1 MINMDQQRRG
11 RSFQTLLVMILLAIA
26 YSGWLYSQR
35 TLTGTSRG
43 DGIISVLLGLY
54 ICSHPAANFLD
65 LLFFARGAHQVSSL
79 PSTIFWLAL
88 NLLVL
93 LIGWIVI
100 FIGAT
105 RLVT

>member
-1 MINMDQQRRG
+1 MEQRRRG
-11 RSFQTLLVMILLAIA
+11 RNWQTLLVMILLAIA
-26 YSGWLYSQR
+26 YGGWLYYQR

-43 DGIISVLLGLY
+43 DGIIGILLGLY

-65 LLFFARGAHQVSSL
+65 LLFFSRGAGQVSSL
-79 PSTIFWLAL
+79 RSTAFWVAL

-93 LIGWIVI
+93 LLGWSVI

-105 RLVT
+105 RFVT

>member
-1 MINMDQQRRG
+1 MINMEKQRRG
-11 RSFQTLLVMILLAIA
+11 RNWQALLVTILLAGA
-26 YSGWLYSQR
+26 YGGWLYTQR

-43 DGIISVLLGLY
+43 DGIIGVLLGLY
-54 ICSHPAANFLD
+54 VCSHPAANFLD
-65 LLFFARGAHQVSSL
+65 LLFFSRGARPVASL
-79 PSTIFWLAL
+79 PSTILWLAL

-93 LIGWIVI
+93 LIGWSVI

>member
-1 MINMDQQRRG
+1 MINMEQRRRG
-11 RSFQTLLVMILLAIA
+11 RNWQTLLVTILLAIA
-26 YSGWLYSQR
+26 YGGWLYTQR

-43 DGIISVLLGLY
+43 DGIVGILLGLY
-54 ICSHPAANFLD
+54 VCSHPAANFLD
-65 LLFFARGAHQVSSL
+65 LLFFSRGAGQAASL

-93 LIGWIVI
+93 LLGWSVI

-105 RLVT
+105 RFVA

>member
-1 MINMDQQRRG
+1 MVNMDQQRRG
-11 RSFQTLLVMILLAIA
+11 RSFQTLLVMILLASA
-26 YSGWLYSQR
+26 YGGWLYYQR

-43 DGIISVLLGLY
+43 DGIIGVLLGLY
-54 ICSHPAANFLD
+54 ICSRPAANFLD

-79 PSTIFWLAL
+79 PSTIVWLAL

-105 RLVT
+105 RLIT

>member
-1 MINMDQQRRG
+1 MEQRRRG
-11 RSFQTLLVMILLAIA
+11 RNWQTLLVMILLASA
-26 YSGWLYSQR
+26 YGGWLYYQR

-43 DGIISVLLGLY
+43 DGIIGILLGLY

-65 LLFFARGAHQVSSL
+65 LLFFSRGAGQVSSL
-79 PSTIFWLAL
+79 RSTAFWVAL

-93 LIGWIVI
+93 LLGWSVI

-105 RLVT
+105 RFVT